1 MKVVVAPDKFAG
13 TLGAAEAAAAIAAGW
28 SDARPADE
36 LELVPLADGGEGTV
50 AVVEAALPE
59 ARRHRIEVRDALG
72 RPVEAAWLS
81 LPDGR
86 ALLEA
91 AEACGLSRL
100 APGERDPL
108 AATSFGVGELLLA
121 ASAQGHGEIVV
132 GLGGTATMDGGAGL
146 AAAVAGRRLP
156 TRVVAAADV
165 TAPLL
170 GPAGAVALYA
180 RQKGASEA
188 DLPALERR
196 LEELADRLG
205 GPWRDLPG
213 AGAAGGLGFGLAACC
228 GATIVPGAPLV
239 GELVGLPAALEG
251 AGLVLTGEGA
261 LDRQSG
267 TGKVPAYAAEQA
279 RGLGLPVFAL
289 AGRIEDGAGAGF
301 DAVAELGPEGL
312 SRPAELLRAAAA
324 RLARM
329 LAPDGSRF

>member
-1 MKVVVAPDKFAG
+1 
-13 TLGAAEAAAAIAAGW
+13 
-28 SDARPADE
+28 
-36 LELVPLADGGEGTV
+36 
-50 AVVEAALPE
+50 
-59 ARRHRIEVRDALG
+59 
-72 RPVEAAWLS
+72 
-81 LPDGR
+81 
-86 ALLEA
+86 
-91 AEACGLSRL
+91 
-100 APGERDPL
+100 
-108 AATSFGVGELLLA
+108 
-121 ASAQGHGEIVV
+121 
-132 GLGGTATMDGGAGL
+132 
-146 AAAVAGRRLP
+146 
-156 TRVVAAADV
+156 
-165 TAPLL
+165 
-170 GPAGAVALYA
+170 VALYA

-239 GELVGLPAALEG
+239 GELVGLPAAFEG
-251 AGLVLTGEGA
+251 AALALTGEGA

-267 TGKVPAYAAEQA
+267 TGKVPAYVAEQA
-279 RGLGLPVFAL
+279 RTRGLPVFAL

-324 RLARM
+324 GLARM